1 MTDYSVNLT
10 IQTIWNVSRIFLDV
24 LIMWFL
30 IYYVIKFVRNNART
44 IQIFKGIVFII
55 IINGLAKILGLG
67 TVEWLSNMVV
77 SWGFLA
83 VIIIFVPEIRNV
95 LEKLGKSNVFSKIT
109 TLSGNEKEHLVD
121 EIVKASMI
129 LSRQHTGALIC
140 IEQGQSLQDYV
151 KTGIILNSVVSTELI
166 TSLFVTSTPLHDGAV
181 IIQGNKIAC
190 ASAYFPPT
198 NLELPSKYGSRHRAA
213 IGMSEITDSV
223 TIVIS
228 EETGSISIADGGKII
243 TVNRKELRN
252 YLMRVI
258 CNEETELKYKE
269 EQHSEFVVLDSPDVV
284 VEKKQDKSSFFNKFT
299 IRRQNKKVKPE
310 KQVEVIEENV
320 QELQSKEE
328 EIFKELEEEEN
339 NIKLPD
345 KRKFTSFEDIVKQD
359 DDFSYLNLDG
369 DLEILEIS
377 TKDEPISPKDQ
388 EDGGEQNG

>member
-83 VIIIFVPEIRNV
+83 VIIIFVPEIRSV

-284 VEKKQDKSSFFNKFT
+284 VEKKQDKSNFFNKFT

>member
-83 VIIIFVPEIRNV
+83 VIIIFVPEIRSV